1 MKSYIWTLPTRLF
14 HLFLAI
20 SFAAAYILADFDE
33 LRSFHFAFGAFVGA
47 LIFLR
52 LFYGLFG
59 PKYSNFRD
67 FPIGIGHQIRFLST
81 FFAKTKVYAGHNPAA
96 ALVMLFIFI
105 VGIGCSISGYLL
117 YAKENNVLTLS
128 IGKEFFKEA
137 HEITAN
143 LFLALVLLHLLG
155 VVVDLVFHSKNET
168 LKSIFT
174 GYKNIESINVKLNG
188 FQKRYSVIW
197 FLIPLIFFY
206 LAFGLQ
212 TKKQEKSNHKS
223 EQTEKHE
230 DVEDDD

>member
-1 MKSYIWTLPTRLF
+1 M
-14 HLFLAI
+14 
-20 SFAAAYILADFDE
+20 
-33 LRSFHFAFGAFVGA
+33 
-47 LIFLR
+47 
-52 LFYGLFG
+52 
-59 PKYSNFRD
+59 
-67 FPIGIGHQIRFLST
+67 
-81 FFAKTKVYAGHNPAA
+81 
-96 ALVMLFIFI
+96 
-105 VGIGCSISGYLL
+105 
-117 YAKENNVLTLS
+117 TLS

-188 FQKRYSVIW
+188 FQKWYSVIW